1 MQQSGKL
8 DYEKKLG
15 RRNKLDYEKKIW
27 GEEKKYKNRLK
38 ILKVLI

>member
-15 RRNKLDYEKKIW
+15 RRNKLDYEKKY
-27 GEEKKYKNRLK
+27 GAKKKSIK
-38 ILKVLI
+38 TD